1 VGTLVD
7 DMKSLADEVIGSF
20 IKRRQDLQKLDRD
33 VNDMIARYEAE
44 RQKMGVELQKKLAGF
59 LVDLEKR
66 VQLLFRQFEEERTVV
81 HKELMTAATIY
92 ADMEAKMERLRDE
105 GRLKR
110 S

>member
-1 VGTLVD
+1 MGTLVD
-7 DMKSLADEVIGSF
+7 NMQSLADEVVGSF
-20 IKRRQDLQKLDRD
+20 IKRRQDLQKLDWE

-66 VQLLFRQFEEERTVV
+66 VQLLFKQFEEERTVV
-81 HKELMTAATIY
+81 HKELMAAATIY

-105 GRLKR
+105 GRPKR

>member
-1 VGTLVD
+1 MGTLVD